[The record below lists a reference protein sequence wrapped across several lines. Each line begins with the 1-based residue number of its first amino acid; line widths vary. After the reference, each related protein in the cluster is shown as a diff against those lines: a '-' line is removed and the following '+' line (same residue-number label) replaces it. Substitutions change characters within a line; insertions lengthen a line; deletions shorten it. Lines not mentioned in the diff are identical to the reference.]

1 MVEVIPVQSKAEL
14 ERFIRVPMRLM
25 ANDPKYIAP
34 LMFERREAL
43 SPKTNPFFQHA
54 DYQFFLARRD
64 GRDVGRISAQIDH
77 LAKFDLEGPVGFFGM
92 IAAEDD
98 PEVFAALF
106 AAAEGWLRARDR
118 KHVLGPFNLS
128 ISEEVGLLI
137 DGFDSPPM
145 FMMPHDPHWTARR
158 VEELGYVKA
167 KDVYAYIN
175 EQGFRFSDQVERRLA
190 RGLPEGVTVRPAEMK
205 HLDREVKILAE
216 IVNDAWSDNW
226 GGLSLTEA
234 ETKHLG
240 ESLGLVL
247 VPEWVWFYEIDGE
260 TAAFIILLPDLN
272 HAIRDL
278 NGKLLPFGAIKML
291 WRLKTQPKRRG
302 RVPLM
307 GLKKKFARD
316 RRGML
321 APFVLVD
328 QIRREGIKRGIEE
341 AEYSWI
347 LEDNMA
353 MRHILEGLNARIY
366 KTYRIYGKDL

>member
-1 MVEVIPVQSKAEL
+1 MVEVIPVQTKAEL

-25 ANDPKYIAP
+25 ADDPKYVAP

-54 DYQFFLARRD
+54 DHQFFLARRD

-77 LAKFDLEGPVGFFGM
+77 LAKFDPQVPTGLFGM

-98 PEVFAALF
+98 AEVFAALF
-106 AAAEGWLRARDR
+106 DAAETWLRARDR
-118 KHVLGPFNLS
+118 KQVLGPFNLS
-128 ISEEVGLLI
+128 ISEEVGLLV

-145 FMMPHDPHWTARR
+145 IMMPHDPRWTARR
-158 VEELGYVKA
+158 IEDLGYAKA

-175 EQGFRFSDQVERRLA
+175 EEGFRFSDRVERRLA
-190 RGLPEGVTVRPAEMK
+190 RGLPEGVTVRHAEMK

-240 ESLGLVL
+240 ESLGLIL
-247 VPEWVWFYEIDGE
+247 IPEWVWFYEIDGE
-260 TAAFIILLPDLN
+260 PAAFIILLPDLN
-272 HAIRDL
+272 DAIRDL
-278 NGKLLPFGAIKML
+278 KGKIFPFGWAKML
-291 WRLKTQPKRRG
+291 WRLKTQKIRRG

-307 GLKKKFARD
+307 GVRKKFTRD

-328 QIRREGIKRGIEE
+328 AIRSRAVPRGMQE

-366 KTYRIYGKDL
+366 KTYRIYGKAL

>member
-1 MVEVIPVQSKAEL
+1 MVEVIPVQTKAEL

-25 ANDPKYIAP
+25 ADDPKYVAP

-64 GRDVGRISAQIDH
+64 GQDVGRISAQIDH
-77 LAKFDLEGPVGFFGM
+77 LAKFDPEVPTGLFGM

-98 PEVFAALF
+98 AEVFAALF

-118 KHVLGPFNLS
+118 KKVLGPFNLS

-145 FMMPHDPHWTARR
+145 IMMPHDPRWTARR
-158 VEELGYVKA
+158 VEEQGYVKA

-175 EQGFRFSDQVERRLA
+175 EDGFRFSDHVERRLA
-190 RGLPEGVTVRPAEMK
+190 RGLPEGVTIRHAEMK
-205 HLDREVKILAE
+205 HLDREVKILAD

-240 ESLGLVL
+240 ESLGLIL
-247 VPEWVWFYEIDGE
+247 IPEWVWFYEIDGE
-260 TAAFIILLPDLN
+260 PAAFIILLPDLN
-272 HAIRDL
+272 DAIRDL
-278 NGKLLPFGAIKML
+278 KGKILPFGWAKML
-291 WRLKTQPKRRG
+291 WRLKTQKIHRG

-307 GLKKKFARD
+307 GLKKKFTRD

-328 QIRREGIKRGIEE
+328 AIRSRAVPRGMQE

-366 KTYRIYGKDL
+366 KTYRVYGKDL

>member
-77 LAKFDLEGPVGFFGM
+77 LAKFDLHGPVGFFGM

-128 ISEEVGLLI
+128 ISEEVGLLV

-145 FMMPHDPHWTARR
+145 IMMPHDPRWTARR
-158 VEELGYVKA
+158 IEEQGYVKA

-175 EQGFRFSDQVERRLA
+175 EEGFRFSDRVERRLA
-190 RGLPEGVTVRPAEMK
+190 RGLPEGVTIRHAEMK
-205 HLDREVKILAE
+205 HLDREVKILAD

-240 ESLGLVL
+240 EALGLIL
-247 VPEWVWFYEIDGE
+247 IPEWVWFYEIDGE
-260 TAAFIILLPDLN
+260 PAGFIILLPDLN
-272 HAIRDL
+272 DAIRDL
-278 NGKLLPFGAIKML
+278 KGKILPFGWAKML
-291 WRLKTQPKRRG
+291 WRLKTQKIRRG

-307 GLKKKFARD
+307 GVRKKFTRD

-328 QIRREGIKRGIEE
+328 AIRSRAVPRGMQE

>member
-1 MVEVIPVQSKAEL
+1 MVDVIPVQSKAEL
-14 ERFIRVPMRLM
+14 ERFIRVPMELM
-25 ANDPKYIAP
+25 ESDPKYIAP

-43 SPKTNPFFQHA
+43 SPKTNPLFQHA
-54 DYQFFLARRD
+54 DCQFFLARRN

-77 LAKFDLEGPVGFFGM
+77 LAKFDQPETGLFGM

-106 AAAEGWLRARDR
+106 AAAETWLRARGR

-128 ISEEVGLLI
+128 ISEEVGLLV

-158 VEELGYVKA
+158 VEEQGYVKA

-175 EQGFRFSDQVERRLA
+175 EEGFRFSDHVERRLA
-190 RGLPEGVTVRPAEMK
+190 RGLPEGVTVRHAEMK
-205 HLDREVKILAE
+205 HLDREVKIIAD
-216 IVNDAWSDNW
+216 IVNDAWSGNW

-247 VPEWVWFYEIDGE
+247 IPEWVWFYEIDGE
-260 TAAFIILLPDLN
+260 PAGFIILLPDLN
-272 HAIRDL
+272 DAIRDL

-307 GLKKKFARD
+307 GVKKKFTRD

-321 APFVLVD
+321 APFVLTD
-328 QIRREGIKRGIEE
+328 QIRREGVKRGIQE

-347 LEDNMA
+347 LEDNLP

>member
-1 MVEVIPVQSKAEL
+1 MVDVIPVQSKAEL

-25 ANDPKYIAP
+25 ADDPKYIAP

-54 DYQFFLARRD
+54 EYQFFLARRD

-77 LAKFDLEGPVGFFGM
+77 LAKFDPEVPTGLFGM

-98 PEVFAALF
+98 AEVFTALF
-106 AAAEGWLRARDR
+106 AAAEGWLRARGR
-118 KHVLGPFNLS
+118 KKVLGPFNLS
-128 ISEEVGLLI
+128 ISEEVGLLV

-145 FMMPHDPHWTARR
+145 IMMPHDPRWTARR
-158 VEELGYVKA
+158 VEEQGYVKA

-175 EQGFRFSDQVERRLA
+175 EEGFRFSDQVERRLA
-190 RGLPEGVTVRPAEMK
+190 RGLPEGVTVRHAEMK
-205 HLDREVKILAE
+205 HLDREVKILAD

-240 ESLGLVL
+240 ESLGLIL
-247 VPEWVWFYEIDGE
+247 IPEWVWFYEIDGE
-260 TAAFIILLPDLN
+260 PAAFIILLPDLN
-272 HAIRDL
+272 HAIRDMK
-278 NGKLLPFGAIKML
+278 GKILPFGWAKML
-291 WRLKTQPKRRG
+291 WRLKTQKIRRG

-307 GLKKKFARD
+307 GVRKKFTRD

-328 QIRREGIKRGIEE
+328 AIRSRAVPRGMQE

-366 KTYRIYGKDL
+366 KTYRVYGKDL